1 MGRSDGYSH
10 IVRARVSIRWVVAA
24 FIVVGVLIA
33 LALIVRDLDDE
44 DTPEETGTTAVLV
57 GATP

>member
-10 IVRARVSIRWVVAA
+10 IVRTRVSIRWVVAA

-44 DTPEETGTTAVLV
+44 DTPEETGTTAVLA
-57 GATP
+57 GRTP